1 MRDRERA
8 SGSACNLSENSSR
21 PSTRSRTVFAGSIQ
35 RGNTKGR
42 MGDQTNGKE
51 VHIGHQP
58 GGFVS
63 WDTIRVYYHDYA
75 RTELALRT
83 GEEEQEVDVEGK
95 VSPEF
100 TFGGSTWELII
111 GHDGD
116 VETDPGYVS
125 LHLIHVSD
133 ESIDI
138 DVFFSVRSPN
148 GKEIAHIDARRHTFP
163 RFGSMLSVNNFA
175 KRSTLMKS
183 LYHGTLVVQV
193 WMKLSGETAPP
204 QDEFIPSNPIRKN
217 ILAKFGDEESS
228 DVIFEVGGSDTFQRS
243 TENKKAKHSTTF
255 HAHYPVLQCNAPVLA
270 DMCKSGRVK
279 ATSVLIQDVSPRI
292 FRQLLYY
299 VYGGD
304 VERDI
309 KRDAKDIIDV
319 ANKYGV
325 VALKLKAEVY
335 YARSTIFTAENVIDN
350 LLYAEA
356 KNCAL
361 LKEAALDF
369 LVQNAADVAG
379 EICFDDVPSYIMND
393 LLAAKVRAENRN
405 YGAFDYNLKS
415 VGDLR
420 MMLHDRG
427 MDIDGSRETMIAR
440 LKK

>member
-1 MRDRERA
+1 
-8 SGSACNLSENSSR
+8 
-21 PSTRSRTVFAGSIQ
+21 
-35 RGNTKGR
+35 
-42 MGDQTNGKE
+42 MGDQTNGKV
-51 VHIGHQP
+51 VHIGDKPDELALWETFNICYNNFQR
-58 GGFVS
+58 
-63 WDTIRVYYHDYA
+63 TYLALQRDY
-75 RTELALRT
+75 LALRT
-83 GEEEQEVDVEGK
+83 GAENGDDDFGFGK
-95 VSPEF
+95 KSPEF
-100 TFGGSTWELII
+100 TFCGKKFHLVIA
-111 GHDGD
+111 HDEED
-116 VETDPGYVS
+116 ERTCTGYVS
-125 LHLIHVSD
+125 LYLG
-133 ESIDI
+133 IDHEDACNEAI
-138 DVFFSVRSPN
+138 DVDVFFSVRSPN
-148 GKEIAHIDARRHTFP
+148 GEETVRTDARRHTFGRP
-163 RFGSMLSVNNFA
+163 FSVKCVYDFA

-193 WMKLSGETAPP
+193 WMKLPGETAPP
-204 QDEFIPSNPIRKN
+204 QDEFIPSNPFREN
-217 ILAKFGDEESS
+217 ILAKFGDEETS
-228 DVIFEVGGSDTFQRS
+228 DVIFEVGGDTFQGS
-243 TENKKAKHSTTF
+243 TENKKAKRSTTF
-255 HAHYPVLQCNAPVLA
+255 HAHFSVLQCNAPVLA
-270 DMCKSGRVK
+270 DMFKSGRGK
-279 ATSVLIQDVSPRI
+279 ATSVSIQDVSPRV

-299 VYGGD
+299 VYGGE

-361 LKEAALDF
+361 LKEAAIDY

-379 EICFDDVPSYIMND
+379 EICFDNVPSCTTND
-393 LLAAKVRAENRN
+393 ILAATARAENRN
-405 YGAFDYNLKS
+405 YGAPDYNLKS